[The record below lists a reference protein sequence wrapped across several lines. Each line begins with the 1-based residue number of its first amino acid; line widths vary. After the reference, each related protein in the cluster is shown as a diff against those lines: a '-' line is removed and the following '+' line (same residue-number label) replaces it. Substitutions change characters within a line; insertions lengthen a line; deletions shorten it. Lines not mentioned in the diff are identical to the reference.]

1 MARYTGP
8 VCRLCRR
15 EGQKLFLKGKRCST
29 EKCAIERRNY
39 PPGQHG
45 LARARRRRLSDYAV
59 QLREKQKVRRIYG
72 LHETQFRNVFRQAA
86 RDEGITGDNL
96 IVALETRLDNVVYRL
111 GFAPSRKAARQLV
124 RHRHIL
130 VDGRTVDIPSYRVK
144 PGVEI
149 SVKPSSREL
158 PVIEEAVEA
167 RSGDGVLSWLTADYK
182 RMSGRMLEEPSR
194 ADIPLAVQEQ
204 LIVELYSK

>member
-1 MARYTGP
+1 M
-8 VCRLCRR
+8 CRR

-29 EKCAIERRNY
+29 EKCAVERRNY

-45 LARARRRRLSDYAV
+45 QARMRRRRVSEYAN

-72 LHETQFRNVFRQAA
+72 LQEAQFRNVFKRAA
-86 RDEGITGDNL
+86 QEQGITGDNL
-96 IVALETRLDNVVYRL
+96 IVALETRLDNIVYRL

-130 VDGRTVDIPSYRVK
+130 LDGRTVDVPSMVVK
-144 PGVEI
+144 PGMEVAVNPRSHDMPI
-149 SVKPSSREL
+149 VK
-158 PVIEEAVEA
+158 EAVEA
-167 RSGDGVLSWLTADYK
+167 RGGNGLLSWLSADYK
-182 RMSGRMLEEPSR
+182 KLSGHMIEKPSR

>member
-1 MARYTGP
+1 MARHTGS

-15 EGQKLFLKGKRCST
+15 EGQKLFLKGKRCNT
-29 EKCAIERRNY
+29 EKCALERRAY

-45 LARARRRRLSDYAV
+45 MARARRRRQSDYAV

-72 LHETQFRNVFRQAA
+72 LQEAQFRNLFKRAAQAQ
-86 RDEGITGDNL
+86 GITGDNL
-96 IVALETRLDNVVYRL
+96 IVALETRLDNIVYRL

-130 VDGRTVDIPSYRVK
+130 VDGKPVTIPSYEVR
-144 PGVEI
+144 PGREI
-149 SVKPSSREL
+149 SVKPDSREMPL
-158 PVIEEAVEA
+158 VVEA
-167 RSGDGVLSWLTADYK
+167 AEARGGDGMLGWLSVDPKKLV
-182 RMSGRMLEEPSR
+182 GQMLETPGR

>member
-1 MARYTGP
+1 MARHTGS

-15 EGQKLFLKGKRCST
+15 EGQKLFLKGKRCNT
-29 EKCAIERRNY
+29 EKCALERRAY

-45 LARARRRRLSDYAV
+45 AARARRRRQSDYAV

-72 LHETQFRNVFRQAA
+72 LQEAQFRSLFKQAGLA
-86 RDEGITGDNL
+86 RGITGDNL

-124 RHRHIL
+124 QHRHIL
-130 VDGRTVDIPSYRVK
+130 VDGKPVTIPSYEVK
-144 PGVEI
+144 PGREI
-149 SVKPSSREL
+149 SVKPASREMPL
-158 PVIEEAVEA
+158 VMEAAEA
-167 RSGDGVLSWLTADYK
+167 RGGDGLLGWLSVDHKKLT
-182 RMSGRMLEEPSR
+182 GQMLEAPTR

>member
-1 MARYTGP
+1 MARYSGP
-8 VCRLCRR
+8 VCKLCRR
-15 EGQKLFLKGKRCST
+15 EGQKLFLKGKRCHT

-45 LARARRRRLSDYAV
+45 LARARRRRMSDYAV

-72 LHETQFRNVFRQAA
+72 LLEGQFRNLYKRASQERGV
-86 RDEGITGDNL
+86 TGENL
-96 IVALETRLDNVVYRL
+96 IVALETRLDNIVYRL

-124 RHRHIL
+124 RHRHIA
-130 VDGRTVDIPSYRVK
+130 VDGRTVDIPSFV
-144 PGVEI
+144 VEAGMEV
-149 SVKPSSREL
+149 SVKPASRKL
-158 PVIEEAVEA
+158 PVVQEAAEA
-167 RSGDGVLSWLTADYK
+167 
-182 RMSGRMLEEPSR
+182 MSGNGMLGWLSADHKNLTGRMVEKPTR

>member
-72 LHETQFRNVFRQAA
+72 LHEAQFRNVFSQAA
-86 RDEGITGDNL
+86 RDQGITGDNL
-96 IVALETRLDNVVYRL
+96 IVALETRLDNIVYRL

-149 SVKPSSREL
+149 SVKPLSWEM
-158 PVIEEAVEA
+158 PVIKEAVEA
-167 RSGDGVLSWLTADYK
+167 RGGDGTLNWLTADYK
-182 RMSGRMLEEPSR
+182 RMSGKMLEKPSR

>member
-72 LHETQFRNVFRQAA
+72 LHEAQFRNVFSQAA
-86 RDEGITGDNL
+86 RDQGITGDNL
-96 IVALETRLDNVVYRL
+96 IVALETRLDNIVYRL

-130 VDGRTVDIPSYRVK
+130 VEGRTVDIPSYRVK

-149 SVKPSSREL
+149 SVKPSSWEM
-158 PVIEEAVEA
+158 PVIKEAVEA
-167 RSGDGVLSWLTADYK
+167 RGGDGTLNWLTADYK
-182 RMSGRMLEEPSR
+182 RMSGKMLEKPSR